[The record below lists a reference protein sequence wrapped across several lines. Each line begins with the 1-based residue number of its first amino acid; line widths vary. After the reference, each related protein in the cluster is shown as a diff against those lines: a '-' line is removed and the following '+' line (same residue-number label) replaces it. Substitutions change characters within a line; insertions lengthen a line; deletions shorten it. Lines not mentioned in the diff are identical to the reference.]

1 MFFHS
6 TNMTLISNWM
16 NLTKMFTFEKSHID
30 VSTKT
35 YLASTKAIQKSLR
48 PAWYERLW
56 IWNHLL
62 LLLLLRRLGLELRN
76 GRVIPHVQLLGR
88 GCVGVGGMVK
98 RGATTLWKKVRR
110 TQPKI
115 FFFFEIFAQH
125 ISHARACV
133 HCVQGDDERSY
144 LTGWKESSS
153 TPL

>member
-1 MFFHS
+1 
-6 TNMTLISNWM
+6 M
-16 NLTKMFTFEKSHID
+16 NLTKMFTFEKSQID

-35 YLASTKAIQKSLR
+35 LASTKAIQKSLR

-88 GCVGVGGMVK
+88 GCVGVGGMLR

-115 FFFFEIFAQH
+115 FFFSKSLLNTSHMRVRAYIAYRVTTNEAIWQVGRNLLQH
-125 ISHARACV
+125 LCRV
-133 HCVQGDDERSY
+133 T
-144 LTGWKESSS
+144 L
-153 TPL
+153 